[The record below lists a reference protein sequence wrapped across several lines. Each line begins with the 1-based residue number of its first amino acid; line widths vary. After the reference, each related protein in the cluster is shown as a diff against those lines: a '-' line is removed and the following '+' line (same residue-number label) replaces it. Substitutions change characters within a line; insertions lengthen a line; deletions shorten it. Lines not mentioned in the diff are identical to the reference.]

1 MKTENLQALEKC
13 INLFEK
19 FAVSALGAG
28 FFKNLNDPILVQ
40 LTISGAKKALEN
52 ESGSIGSTD
61 SGKGN
66 PAVRNG
72 VGDNQPKKERKKR
85 SAAAGSGSGS
95 ESGSGSGSPEVI
107 DANQQPLPFDNG

>member
-40 LTISGAKKALEN
+40 LTVSGAKKALEN
-52 ESGSIGSTD
+52 ESGSTSSAD

-66 PAVRNG
+66 PAIRNG
-72 VGDNQPKKERKKR
+72 VGNNQPKKERKKR

-107 DANQQPLPFDNG
+107 DANQPPLPFSNG